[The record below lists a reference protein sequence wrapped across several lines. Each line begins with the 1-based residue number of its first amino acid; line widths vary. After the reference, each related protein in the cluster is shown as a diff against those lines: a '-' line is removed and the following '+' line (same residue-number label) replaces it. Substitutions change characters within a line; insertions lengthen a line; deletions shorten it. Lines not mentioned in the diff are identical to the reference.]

1 MTSPMKPSIS
11 TGMMAPSYGAGYG
24 VSQNK
29 FWKPRAVMSGEYG
42 IYPAK
47 GEWDNE
53 LDDSDEIDDLDIK
66 IVSKAFSSFKQLPN
80 DTKASSG
87 NRKDH
92 GSYGHLGV
100 HNLVSHNEIQGN
112 LLREF
117 IKESLKESSISGRSY
132 VKKSLGDPYYQ
143 DGNDIGSGINRAKV
157 SPNVRSVQLPGTTA
171 SGTKYMNQVNTE
183 ENDFEDIDDELSSF
197 DLWMIFDIDKDNL
210 NKHSKRKY

>member
-1 MTSPMKPSIS
+1 MTNPMKPSIS

-47 GEWDNE
+47 GEWDDE

-66 IVSKAFSSFKQLPN
+66 VATKAFSSFKQLPN
-80 DTKASSG
+80 DTKTKPDHKSFGNLSG
-87 NRKDH
+87 
-92 GSYGHLGV
+92 

-117 IKESLKESSISGRSY
+117 IKESLKETSISGRSY
-132 VKKSLGDPYYQ
+132 VRKSLGDPYYQ
-143 DGNDIGSGINRAKV
+143 DSNDIGSGINRAKV
-157 SPNVRSVQLPGTTA
+157 FPSVRSVQLPNATA
-171 SGTKYMNQVNTE
+171 SGITDMNCLNNQ

-210 NKHSKRKY
+210 NKHNKRNY